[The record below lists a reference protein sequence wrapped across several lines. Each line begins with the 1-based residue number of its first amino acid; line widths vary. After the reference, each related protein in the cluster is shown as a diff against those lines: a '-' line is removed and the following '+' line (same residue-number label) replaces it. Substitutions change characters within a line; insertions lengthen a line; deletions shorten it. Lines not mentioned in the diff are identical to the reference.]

1 MELRDATSDDLN
13 ITYKWANHPET
24 RKFSFRQ
31 EFISLENHS
40 KWFNAKLADEKC
52 IYKILEIDNS
62 PVGSI
67 RLDIQ
72 NEVATISYL
81 VSPEYTGRGFGKKIM
96 ELAII
101 AVLKENLKIES
112 VRGLV
117 KKENVASI
125 KIFESFQFERNE
137 MKEGIL
143 EFKKKIEHAD
153 WK

>member
-1 MELRDATSDDLN
+1 VYLREATSDDLH
-13 ITYKWANHPET
+13 ITHQWANHPHT
-24 RKFSFRQ
+24 RKFSFSQ

-40 KWFNAKLADEKC
+40 KWFKAKLADGNS
-52 IYKILEIDNS
+52 IYKILEIDNA

-72 NEVATISYL
+72 DEVATISYL
-81 VSPEYTGRGFGKKIM
+81 VSPEYTGKGFGKKIL
-96 ELAII
+96 ELMIVNI
-101 AVLKENLKIES
+101 FNENPKIRL

-125 KIFESFQFERNE
+125 KIFESFHFERNE

-143 EFKKKIEHAD
+143 EFKKTIKHED